1 MIIDL
6 IANIIQN
13 IIFFNC
19 YINKSR
25 WNPNKRIQI
34 KSIKKKLKFQNW
46 STALERKKKQKKKKC
61 PPKMEK
67 VIKPKH
73 KN

>member
-34 KSIKKKLKFQNW
+34 KSIKKKNSSFK
-46 STALERKKKQKKKKC
+46 TG
-61 PPKMEK
+61 PPL
-67 VIKPKH
+67 
-73 KN
+73 